1 MEKLLYTFF
10 LIVVIYFTNNLIQK
24 LNILINYRGYKHQK
38 FSGFKYVPLSGG
50 VFFVFFVLTIFSSD
64 NFFLSFFIFLIFCVG
79 LLSDINFLSSPK
91 LRLFLQLSI
100 IIFFV
105 HLLDIEINETRFF
118 LLDILLDNL
127 YFKYFFSVICLLI
140 LINGSNFI
148 DGLNGLMIGYFLS
161 ILLVIFYLD
170 YFSFIGIEKSLAISL
185 IIFLTYLF
193 ILNINSKLFM
203 GDNGAYSLS
212 LLCGFILIKIYN
224 NQDISP
230 YFIVLLL
237 WYPCFENLFSFIRKY
252 SFKKS
257 PLNADSNHFHH
268 LLFFYIK
275 KNFFDISIDINNISS
290 FIIIGYNILIF
301 TISLLDPRNSQ
312 LQIMLI
318 MLNIVI
324 YLVVYYKLF
333 VFKYKINFN

>member
-24 LNILINYRGYKHQK
+24 LNILINYRGYTHQK
-38 FSGFKYVPLSGG
+38 FSGFKNVPLSGG
-50 VFFVFFVLTIFSSD
+50 IFFVFFVLTIFFSY

-105 HLLDIEINETRFF
+105 YLLDIEINETRFF
-118 LLDILLDNL
+118 LLDILLNNL
-127 YFKYFFSVICLLI
+127 YL
-140 LINGSNFI
+140 

-185 IIFLTYLF
+185 IIILTYLF

-212 LLCGFILIKIYN
+212 LLCGFILIKIYEF
-224 NQDISP
+224 NQEISP

-275 KNFFDISIDINNISS
+275 KNFFGISIDINNISS
-290 FIIIGYNILIF
+290 YIIIVYNILVF
-301 TISLLDPRNSQ
+301 TIGILDPSNSQ

-318 MLNIVI
+318 VLNIVI